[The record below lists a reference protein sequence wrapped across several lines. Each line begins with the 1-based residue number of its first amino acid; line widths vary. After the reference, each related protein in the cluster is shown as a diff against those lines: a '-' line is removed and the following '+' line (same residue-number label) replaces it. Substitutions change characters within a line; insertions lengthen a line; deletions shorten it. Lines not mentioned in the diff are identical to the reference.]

1 VAWVES
7 VSPYFRARHESED
20 VEDAGRLLEQLEHM
34 REALSEVFPRAPG
47 EVTLVIHS
55 SAFTLHMAQ
64 PYLVLARSLTAPA
77 GRRYLVG
84 WFGARE
90 LHVLAPRLLEQRA
103 SSVPG
108 SRELLM
114 LAPSAL
120 YASVLVGVNNP
131 ELPPPFSFP
140 SFMRYM
146 RWAWLA
152 HGAAQYF
159 AGQVEH
165 LRPAI
170 QRRLHEGA
178 RPSFPP
184 GVRDA
189 PLLGGTVL
197 DLLARE
203 EGPAAAARLAS
214 RLHPG
219 GAQAALVKAFGGREL
234 RHTESRWR
242 AHLARLAGA

>member
-7 VSPYFRARHESED
+7 VSPYFCARHESED
-20 VEDAGRLLEQLEHM
+20 VEDALRLLELLERE
-34 REALSEVFPRAPG
+34 REALSDLFPRAPG
-47 EVTLVIHS
+47 ELTLVIHGS
-55 SAFTLHMAQ
+55 EFALHMAQ
-64 PYLVLARSLTAPA
+64 PYLVLARSLIAPA

-84 WFGARE
+84 WFGIRE

-108 SRELLM
+108 SRELL
-114 LAPSAL
+114 LRAPAAL

-131 ELPPPFSFP
+131 ELPPPFNFA

-152 HGAAQYF
+152 QGAAQYF

-165 LRPAI
+165 LKPAI
-170 QRRLHEGA
+170 RRRLHDGA
-178 RPSFPP
+178 PPSFPP

-203 EGPAAAARLAS
+203 EGPPAAARLAS

-219 GAQAALVKAFGGREL
+219 GSRAALVKAFRGRDL
-234 RHTESRWR
+234 RHTEKSWR
-242 AHLARLAGA
+242 AHLARLGA